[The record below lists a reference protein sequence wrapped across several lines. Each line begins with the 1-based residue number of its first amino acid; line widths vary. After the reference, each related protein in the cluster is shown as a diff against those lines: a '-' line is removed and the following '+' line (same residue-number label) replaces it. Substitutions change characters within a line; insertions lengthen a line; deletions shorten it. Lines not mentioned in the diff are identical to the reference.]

1 MRITVKTMQD
11 RNTKESRYMKK
22 FQKKLKKLL
31 LKTFGMRESYKETIN
46 QTIDNFDTFDPVL
59 DWDYKPLCGCE
70 VSGFDRINHNI
81 KQNRLFERNA
91 HLLYFTRTS
100 CASMT
105 SQIVEGYEM
114 WLLEDMNIV
123 FTYFVQMKAR
133 NKANTERL
141 TYRYPLGKKIPDEM
155 CISLHGLLRS
165 IDEDVADARSEYIDG
180 SVYPE

>member
-1 MRITVKTMQD
+1 
-11 RNTKESRYMKK
+11 MKK

-31 LKTFGMRESYKETIN
+31 LKHYGMSASYEETIN
-46 QTIDNFDTFDPVL
+46 RTIDNFDTFDPVL

-91 HLLYFTRTS
+91 HLLYYTCTSRTS
-100 CASMT
+100 LMSE
-105 SQIVEGYEM
+105 IVEGYEM

-123 FTYFVQMKAR
+123 FTYFVQMKVPTDESIE
-133 NKANTERL
+133 KM
-141 TYRYPLGKKIPDEM
+141 TYRYALGKKIPDEM
-155 CISLHGLLRS
+155 CMSIHGLLRS
-165 IDEDVADARSEYIDG
+165 IEEDVADARSEYIDG